1 MLSEETDQRLID
13 IVKSDTKKSSDAM
26 TEIINRHSGIFI
38 EMVNHFVPPNSP
50 YCDRRDLIEEKEF
63 HIYKA
68 LVKYDKDRGTKF
80 STHLGN
86 EAKWLCLNSYNK
98 AKSKSTFSSS
108 DQQFDVEPEC
118 NTIGKAIEAES
129 YKKIINIINS
139 YPDER
144 VQKIFTMRYVDG
156 DGNKVMP
163 WRKISDELKMSI
175 QGCINIHN
183 TAVKKIQQKVNK

>member
-1 MLSEETDQRLID
+1 MLKNHTDQELID
-13 IVKSDTKKSSDAM
+13 LVKSNSRKASQAM

-38 EMVNHFVPPNSP
+38 EMVNHFVPINSP
-50 YCDRRDLIEEKEF
+50 YCDRKDLIEEKEY

-68 LVKYDKDRGTKF
+68 LLKYDESRGAKF

-98 AKSKSTFSSS
+98 AKSKSTFSCS
-108 DQQFDVEPEC
+108 DQQFDVEPQF
-118 NTIGKAIEAES
+118 NPISKTIEQDAYNKIV
-129 YKKIINIINS
+129 KIIED

-144 VQKIFTMRYVDG
+144 VQKIFKMRYIKG

-163 WRKISDELKMSI
+163 WRKISNELNMSI

-183 TAVKKIQQKVNK
+183 TAITKIQKKVNK

>member
-1 MLSEETDQRLID
+1 MLKEESDQVLID
-13 IVKSDTKKSSDAM
+13 IVKSNKKNASRAM

-38 EMVNHFVPPNSP
+38 EMVNHFVPVNSP
-50 YCDRRDLIEEKEF
+50 YCDRKDLIEEKEY

-68 LVKYDKDRGTKF
+68 LMKYDESRGAKF

-86 EAKWLCLNSYNK
+86 EAKWLCLNTYNK

-108 DQQFDVEPEC
+108 DQQFDIEPQF
-118 NTIGKAIEAES
+118 NPIVKSIEEEI
-129 YKKIINIINS
+129 YKKVLNVIDE

-144 VQKIFTMRYVDG
+144 VKKIFKMRYIKG
-156 DGNKVMP
+156 EGNKVMP
-163 WRKISDELKMSI
+163 WRKISDELNMSI

-183 TAVKKIQQKVNK
+183 TAVKKIQQKVNR